1 MGNPDKA
8 GPSQGWFILPCIL
21 VLAAVFLAGLG
32 ISSFLHFAGTDF
44 VAYQPGSSILV
55 TSNGFTLY
63 TEEGTTG
70 AVGLRCTATGPQA
83 TVQLPP
89 IAGRT
94 ILDNGQGTFV
104 AIASTPQDLPPG
116 RYVISCVSTSGVA
129 DIPLFLGPRLDLA
142 AVARLI
148 AFNILAPALLAF
160 WSVALFVIL
169 AILRYRSSRI
179 DTQTV

>member
-1 MGNPDKA
+1 
-8 GPSQGWFILPCIL
+8 
-21 VLAAVFLAGLG
+21 
-32 ISSFLHFAGTDF
+32 
-44 VAYQPGSSILV
+44 
-55 TSNGFTLY
+55 
-63 TEEGTTG
+63 
-70 AVGLRCTATGPQA
+70 
-83 TVQLPP
+83 
-89 IAGRT
+89 
-94 ILDNGQGTFV
+94 
-104 AIASTPQDLPPG
+104 
-116 RYVISCVSTSGVA
+116 VSTSGVA